1 MFSYD
6 KNLVILNISGKER
19 SSEIQQCAYLSL
31 FQHFQLGLTFFS
43 FAVKSTLI
51 AADEM
56 ASGSMS
62 CVTLNAQEALL
73 STFLK

>member
-1 MFSYD
+1 M
-6 KNLVILNISGKER
+6 LT
-19 SSEIQQCAYLSL
+19 SL